1 MFFEVSCE
9 NGATSRQPFL
19 RMTLTLKKILSRPQ
33 CCFRCGNRAKAELKG
48 QFPTK
53 DEWEWFS
60 WIVFI
65 STSLMPDLTSGLKGV
80 SRVRQKCAE
89 SEHRCVP
96 HVILRCRAVVPA
108 AHRTPRSINH
118 TYRLCAC
125 VCEIL
130 EPTPATNQHWSG
142 QHGEVLM
149 FLHVCTHTCEHVPA
163 LRWVETKEQREGVW
177 LIGQQRSGGHYKE
190 DEGKRVATKRQRARK
205 KTNRKIQFKETGSS
219 WFKATHT
226 HTEAMQS
233 DM

>member
-1 MFFEVSCE
+1 MRREWAPVRLYQRE
-9 NGATSRQPFL
+9 
-19 RMTLTLKKILSRPQ
+19 Q
-33 CCFRCGNRAKAELKG
+33 C
-48 QFPTK
+48 T
-53 DEWEWFS
+53 
-60 WIVFI
+60 
-65 STSLMPDLTSGLKGV
+65 
-80 SRVRQKCAE
+80 
-89 SEHRCVP
+89 CVP